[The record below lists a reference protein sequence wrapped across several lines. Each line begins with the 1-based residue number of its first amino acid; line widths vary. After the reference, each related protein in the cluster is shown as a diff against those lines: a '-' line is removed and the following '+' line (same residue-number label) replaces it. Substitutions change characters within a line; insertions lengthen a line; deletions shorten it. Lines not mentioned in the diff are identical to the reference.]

1 MAPDDHAALNHPDVQ
16 RWQEPAA
23 QVALERRLQAK
34 IATLIEEAPRLARAA
49 RDYWAPTASR
59 PGLTEAGFLPE
70 DLPEQLESLSRALGV
85 VHGVLEEELFSNP
98 QERQLWE
105 RGRFVMAELRSV
117 LLYVSDVLELDT
129 VPQGL
134 EVEETH
140 LVDHRDLARIL
151 GALAETARSYEETVR
166 QVSLF
171 DGKLV
176 DEAEALAKQLEGL
189 ETAAAATRPAV
200 ARLNE
205 LRARLA
211 LLLQARMRLVH
222 SAARFVFRGHP
233 SVLQPLLGDTLHLE
247 PGADFRVQQVTR
259 KRDER
264 HGPTHIPY
272 V

>member
-16 RWQEPAA
+16 RWQEPAT
-23 QVALERRLQAK
+23 QVALESRLQAK
-34 IATLIEEAPRLARAA
+34 IATLIEEAPRLAGAA
-49 RDYWAPTASR
+49 REYWEPTASR
-59 PGLTEAGFLPE
+59 PGLEAAGFLPE
-70 DLPEQLESLSRALGV
+70 DLPEQIESLARALGA
-85 VHGVLEEELFSNP
+85 VHGALEEELFSNP
-98 QERQLWE
+98 QKRQLWE

-140 LVDHRDLARIL
+140 LVDHQDLARIL
-151 GALAETARSYEETVR
+151 SALAETARSYEDTVR

-176 DEAEALAKQLEGL
+176 DEAASLAQQLGSLEASG
-189 ETAAAATRPAV
+189 AAARPAV

-205 LRARLA
+205 MRARLA
-211 LLLQARMRLVH
+211 LLLQARMRLVY

-233 SVLQPLLGDTLHLE
+233 TVLQPLLGDTLHLE
-247 PGADFRVQQVTR
+247 PGADFRIQQVTR
-259 KRDER
+259 KRAER
-264 HGPTHIPY
+264 HGPTHLPY